1 LTKAT
6 RKVKEREL
14 RRNDIINAAEML
26 IFSKGYENV
35 SMNDIANQA
44 EMARGT
50 IYQYFINK
58 DDIYAAIAIRAA
70 NILSE
75 TFIPIIE
82 KENTG
87 IEKIKTI
94 CLLFYDFYKKNTG
107 YYNAYYNTMMFDYKN
122 STNLEELMKI
132 RRETFNIVV
141 KIINEGIEDGTIR
154 KDVDPAVTTLF
165 MLSISYN
172 VNNLIPVTRMYM
184 NDYDLDQDMLFERS
198 LDLALHSI
206 ESN

>member
-1 LTKAT
+1 MTKAT